1 MELVGRRI
9 RLKRLMPEDLSQ
21 MVVWNCDNEVQ
32 FYVDCD
38 LPGNLRELKQ
48 WYETSV
54 SDPNY
59 RIYVIQ
65 TLAGKTIGDLELDH
79 ICWSKREAEIRI
91 RIGVKELWG
100 QGYGREALRLI
111 LENFLVTRKFT
122 RIYLRV
128 YHFNQRAIRCYSK
141 IGFRRVGI
149 LKRKCPH
156 WKNIILMEISRE
168 QFLQLNKI
176 PMVG

>member
-1 MELVGRRI
+1 MELVGVRI
-9 RLKRLMPEDLSQ
+9 RLRRLMAEDLPH
-21 MVVWNCDNEVQ
+21 MVVWNCDDEVQ

-38 LPGNLRELKQ
+38 LPGNLSQLKQ
-48 WYETSV
+48 WYQTSF

-65 TLAGKTIGDLELDH
+65 TLSGEIIGDLELDH
-79 ICWSKREAEIRI
+79 ICWSKREAELRI
-91 RIGVKELWG
+91 RIGVKDLWG
-100 QGYGREALRLI
+100 QGYGQEALRLI
-111 LENFLVTRKFT
+111 LENLLITKNFK

-149 LKRKCPH
+149 LKRNCPN

-168 QFLQLNKI
+168 QYLKLNT
-176 PMVG
+176 PMAG

>member
-1 MELVGRRI
+1 MELVGLRI
-9 RLKRLMPEDLSQ
+9 RLRRLEPEDLSQ
-21 MVVWNCDNEVQ
+21 MVVWNCDSEVQ
-32 FYVDCD
+32 FFVDCD
-38 LPGNLRELKQ
+38 LPGNLGELKQ

-65 TLAGKTIGDLELDH
+65 TMAGEIIGDLELDH
-79 ICWSKREAEIRI
+79 ICWSKREAELRI
-91 RIGVKELWG
+91 RIGAKDLWG

-111 LENFLVTRKFT
+111 LENLLVVRKFN
-122 RIYLRV
+122 RVYLRV

-141 IGFRRVGI
+141 IGFQRVGI
-149 LKRKCPH
+149 LKRKCPQ

-168 QFLQLNKI
+168 HFLKI
-176 PMVG
+176 NHIQRVG

>member
-1 MELVGRRI
+1 MELVGLRI
-9 RLKRLMPEDLSQ
+9 RLRRLMPEDLSE
-21 MVVWNCDNEVQ
+21 MVVWNCDNEIQ

-38 LPGNLRELKQ
+38 LPGNLGELKQ
-48 WYETSV
+48 WYETCA

-65 TLAGKTIGDLELDH
+65 KLTGEIIGDLELDH
-79 ICWSKREAEIRI
+79 ICWSKREAELRI
-91 RIGVKELWG
+91 RIGVKGLWG
-100 QGYGREALRLI
+100 QGYGREAIRLI
-111 LENFLVTRKFT
+111 LENLLVDKKFS

-149 LKRKCPH
+149 LKRNCPQ
-156 WKNIILMEISRE
+156 WKSIILMEISRE
-168 QFLQLNKI
+168 HFLKLNN
-176 PMVG
+176 PSMVG